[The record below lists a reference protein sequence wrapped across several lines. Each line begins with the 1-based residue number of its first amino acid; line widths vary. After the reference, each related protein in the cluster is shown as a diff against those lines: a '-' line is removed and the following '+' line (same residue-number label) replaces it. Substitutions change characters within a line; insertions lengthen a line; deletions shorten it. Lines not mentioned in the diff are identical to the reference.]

1 MDMDRLVAAVSGM
14 QNLLGLVPPA
24 LVAIIL
30 VAVAVG
36 VALVLHAVLVHL
48 LTRGLNARHPFLLSL
63 VTSTRGPTRLAL
75 TILVVRL
82 AVPLLS
88 LQPAQSELI
97 GRVLELAFAILLG
110 WIALAAVDI
119 ATTLY
124 LRRYRTDVEDNLLAR
139 KHVTQV
145 RILARAMG
153 TLIVVITI
161 GACLMTFDSVRQYGV
176 TLFASAGVAGLIV
189 GLATRPLLGNLIA
202 GVQLA
207 VSQPIR
213 IDDAVVV
220 ENEYGVIEEITSTY
234 VVVRLWDLRRLIVPL
249 TYFIEKPFANWT
261 REGSAMIGS
270 VLLHLD
276 YSAPI
281 AILREKAHEMV
292 TQSPLWDGKVVN
304 LQVTD
309 ATEHTIEVRVLVSA
323 RSAAATF
330 DLRCEVREKLINY
343 IQTHYPDALPQ
354 RRVQKLED
362 HITQSAV
369 GEPPARPDV

>member
-1 MDMDRLVAAVSGM
+1 METDRFAAAISWL
-14 QNLLGLVPPA
+14 QNLLGLAPPA
-24 LVAIIL
+24 LVATIL
-30 VAVAVG
+30 VAIAVAA
-36 VALVLHAVLVHL
+36 ALVLHAIFVRL
-48 LTRGLNARHPFLLSL
+48 LTRGVNGRHPFVLSL

-75 TILVVRL
+75 MIFVVRL
-82 AVPLLS
+82 VIPLLS
-88 LQPAQSELI
+88 LQPTQIEVI
-97 GRVLELAFAILLG
+97 DRVLELAFAILLG

-119 ATTLY
+119 AASLY

-189 GLATRPLLGNLIA
+189 GLAARPLLGNLIA

-207 VSQPIR
+207 FSQPIR

-261 REGSAMIGS
+261 REGSAIIGS

-276 YSAPI
+276 YTAPI
-281 AILREKAHEMV
+281 APLREKAHEIV

-309 ATEHTIEVRVLVSA
+309 ATEQTIEVRVLVSA
-323 RSAAATF
+323 RSAGAAF
-330 DLRCEVREKLINY
+330 DLRCEVREKLIDY
-343 IQTHYPDALPQ
+343 VQQHWPGALPQ
-354 RRVQKLED
+354 RRLQKLSGV
-362 HITQSAV
+362 ITPAAAS
-369 GEPPARPDV
+369 EPPPRPAV